1 MIAFLLALVIGAPAA
16 TTCKGSA
23 ELQAKAKITCEAAR
37 KSALGKLGGKGL
49 RVRSAE
55 LEEEGGKL
63 VYSFDVKRKG
73 KPGVEEVQVDALTG
87 EVASVKHESAKDEA
101 KEKD

>member
-1 MIAFLLALVIGAPAA
+1 MTTLLVALLLAFPL
-16 TTCKGSA
+16 CKGSP
-23 ELQAKAKITCEAAR
+23 ELQAKAKVTCLAAR
-37 KSALGKLGGKGL
+37 KSALNKVGGKGL
-49 RVRSAE
+49 RVKSSE

-73 KPGVEEVQVDALTG
+73 KPGVDEVQVDALTG
-87 EVASVKHESAKDEA
+87 EVSAVKHESAKDEA

>member
-1 MIAFLLALVIGAPAA
+1 MTALVLALLLAAPV
-16 TTCKGSA
+16 CKGSPA
-23 ELQAKAKITCEAAR
+23 LQAKAKITCEAAR
-37 KSALGKLGGKGL
+37 KSALAKLGGTGL
-49 RVRSAE
+49 RIKSAE

-73 KPGVEEVQVDALTG
+73 KPGVDEVQVDALTG
-87 EVASVKHESAKDEA
+87 AIGAVKHESPRDEA